1 MIIAQLMN
9 TPLGSKEA
17 MQQMIGAYG
26 WFVVAAFAAML
37 FKETLHNFL
46 QGLVIFCGKDIE
58 NDDIIYISGRQARV
72 VRVGLRRTIFYM
84 TDRKTKMVVPNEQL
98 KHLTIEKKL
107 NLNGG
112 VGYLKKGS
120 DAGFEEQEKKISE
133 HKKIDKKSEGIF

>member
-1 MIIAQLMN
+1 MTLGPHLVDPSHKQLIEHVMG
-9 TPLGSKEA
+9 T
-17 MQQMIGAYG
+17 YG

-37 FKETLHNFL
+37 FKETLHNFM
-46 QGLVIFCGKDIE
+46 QGLIIFCGKDIE

-84 TDRKTKMVVPNEQL
+84 TDRKTKMVVPNQQL
-98 KHLTIEKKL
+98 KMLTIEKKL

-120 DAGFEEQEKKISE
+120 DAGYQDQQEAIQTHDKIV
-133 HKKIDKKSEGIF
+133 F